1 MIRMTTGIIFIKKIS
16 IKYLERGKLQLTE
29 AIFKTRIR
37 RMWTRIRRIRRT
49 WRIRQIRR
57 IQQIRRTRRIRQI
70 QRIWWIRILIR
81 I

>member
-37 RMWTRIRRIRRT
+37 RMRRT

-57 IQQIRRTRRIRQI
+57 IQRIRRTRRIRQI
-70 QRIWWIRILIR
+70 QLIWIGILIR